1 MKRLEQ
7 SVIRT
12 SAAFGI
18 QSCTTEHTGVWV
30 GDNKLCAI
38 GEICIMC
45 NVYCV
50 YSVLYI
56 YACNVYV
63 YCVYSVYMCVYSV
76 HVYSVYMC
84 V

>member
-38 GEICIMC
+38 GEICIM
-45 NVYCV
+45 
-50 YSVLYI
+50 
-56 YACNVYV
+56 
-63 YCVYSVYMCVYSV
+63 YMCV
-76 HVYSVYMC
+76 
-84 V
+84 